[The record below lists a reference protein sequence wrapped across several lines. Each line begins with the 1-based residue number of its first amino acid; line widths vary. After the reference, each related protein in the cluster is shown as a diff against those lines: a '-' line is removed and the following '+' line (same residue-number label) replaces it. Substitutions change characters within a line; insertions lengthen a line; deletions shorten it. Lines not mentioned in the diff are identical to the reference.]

1 MPREEERAVTRI
13 LPDSSSIVLRAT
25 HVLVIRI
32 EVSQVG
38 EQSPDPSG
46 WLRREVSL
54 TLRLEERL
62 KGTTR
67 EDVGSSLSLQVTQWA
82 STSPWATRL
91 PGVWSGQS
99 VEPGTL
105 LVAFCRSEGD
115 RTAEL
120 LVEPA
125 CELLMPAED
134 ALADARLAM
143 RAETGRLD
151 VETLLAEARE
161 VAASLGHLF
170 VEYLWE
176 VHGDAFLWN
185 PKAFESLMQ
194 LLEHPDLALIARA
207 TLLSQVS
214 SRFLAGTAN
223 HANRVRLALA
233 MFRLLEVDKA
243 ALLRDNILGTFLP
256 NLLGLSSG
264 AAQVKADEVFLDLP
278 DERQRMETLVRELQ
292 PSAEALIQWL

>member
-1 MPREEERAVTRI
+1 MTRI

-32 EVSQVG
+32 EASQVG

-62 KGTTR
+62 KGITR
-67 EDVGSSLSLQVTQWA
+67 EDIGAMSLQITQYA

-91 PGVWSGQS
+91 PGVWSDQP
-99 VEPGTL
+99 VEPGTR
-105 LVAFCRSEGD
+105 LVAFCRSESD
-115 RTAEL
+115 KTAEL

-125 CELLMPAED
+125 CELLMPAES

-143 RAETGRLD
+143 RAETERLD
-151 VETLLAEARE
+151 VEALLAEARE

-176 VHGDAFLWN
+176 VHGGAFLWN
-185 PKAFESLMQ
+185 PKDFESLMQ

-207 TLLSQVS
+207 TLVSQLTT
-214 SRFLAGTAN
+214 RFLAGPAEP
-223 HANRVRLALA
+223 ANRARLALA
-233 MFRLLEVDKA
+233 MFRLLEIDQA
-243 ALLRDNILGTFLP
+243 APLRDNILETFLP
-256 NLLGLSSG
+256 NLLGLPGG
-264 AAQVKADEVFLDLP
+264 APQVKADEVFRGLP
-278 DERQRMETLVRELQ
+278 EERQRAESLLRELQ
-292 PSAEALIQWL
+292 PTAQALIQWL

>member
-1 MPREEERAVTRI
+1 MTRI
-13 LPDSSSIVLRAT
+13 LPDSASIVLRAT
-25 HVLVIRI
+25 HILVIRI
-32 EVSQVG
+32 EASQVG

-62 KGTTR
+62 KGNTR
-67 EDVGSSLSLQVTQWA
+67 EDIGASLSLQITQYA

-91 PGVWSGQS
+91 PGVWSDQP
-99 VEPGTL
+99 VEPGTR

-125 CELLMPAED
+125 CELLMPAES

-143 RAETGRLD
+143 RAETERLD
-151 VETLLAEARE
+151 VEALLAEARE
-161 VAASLGHLF
+161 VAASLRHLF

-176 VHGDAFLWN
+176 AHGGAFLWN

-207 TLLSQVS
+207 TLVSQLTT
-214 SRFLAGTAN
+214 RFLAGPAEP
-223 HANRVRLALA
+223 ANRARLALA
-233 MFRLLEVDKA
+233 MFRLLEIDQA
-243 ALLRDNILGTFLP
+243 APLRDNILETFLP
-256 NLLGLSSG
+256 NLLGLPGG
-264 AAQVKADEVFLDLP
+264 AAQITVDEVFRNHP
-278 DERQRMETLVRELQ
+278 DERRRAESLVRELQ
-292 PSAEALIQWL
+292 PAAQALIQWF